1 MPSLNLNLSSTL
13 KFLAVATAI
22 AAGGSTFAAGSK
34 IFVIGGKAD
43 DPFWSRVKKGA
54 DDAALVVKAGG
65 GTVTW
70 LGPQNYDNLGP
81 DAAKL
86 IRTALSQKPDA
97 IVGPN
102 WVPEAMDAAFK
113 EVVAAGVPLIIYNA
127 GGMDAAK
134 RLGAQNYVGSD
145 EYVAG
150 SGGGEYFASKGS
162 KNVLCVNT
170 LPGATNT
177 KARCKGVADGIGKS
191 GGKSAQLPLPSSS
204 FGNPTAVAQAIKA
217 ALQKDKSIDGVITIS
232 AGDATSAATGIQQ
245 AGVTKQV
252 KLGTFDMDPTNLAR
266 IKDGTQLFCIDQQPY
281 MQGYLAVS
289 MLHGYVQY
297 GLKVPTAPILTGPG
311 IVDASNVAAT
321 LAGAAAGAR

>member
-1 MPSLNLNLSSTL
+1 MKSVKHVL
-13 KFLAVATAI
+13 KLAAVAAIVVASATTAM
-22 AAGGSTFAAGSK
+22 AAGSK

-54 DDAALVVKAGG
+54 DDAGIVVKAAGG
-65 GTVTW
+65 SVTW

-86 IRTALSQKPDA
+86 IRTAISQKPDA

-113 EVVAAGVPLIIYNA
+113 EVVAAGIPLIIYNA
-127 GGMDAAK
+127 GGMEAAK
-134 RLGAQNYVGSD
+134 RLGAQNYVGSE

-150 SGGGEYFASKGS
+150 MGGGEYFTKSGS
-162 KNVLCVNT
+162 KNVICVNT
-170 LPGATNT
+170 QPGSTNQES
-177 KARCKGVADGIGKS
+177 RCKGLADGMAKG
-191 GGKSAQLPLPSSS
+191 GGKGTQLPLPSSA

-217 ALQKDKSIDGVITIS
+217 AIQKDKTIDGVITIS
-232 AGDATSAATGIQQ
+232 AGDATSAATGIAQ
-245 AGVTKQV
+245 ADMVKQV
-252 KLGTFDMDPTNLAR
+252 KLGTFDIDPTNLQR
-266 IKDGTQLFCIDQQPY
+266 IKNGTQLFCIDQQPY
-281 MQGYLAVS
+281 LQGFLAVS
-289 MLHGYVQY
+289 MLNGYVQY

>member
-1 MPSLNLNLSSTL
+1 MKSVKHVL
-13 KFLAVATAI
+13 KLAAVAAIVVASATTAM
-22 AAGGSTFAAGSK
+22 AAGSK

-54 DDAALVVKAGG
+54 DDAGIVVKSAGG
-65 GTVTW
+65 SVTW

-86 IRTALSQKPDA
+86 IRTAISQKPDA

-113 EVVAAGVPLIIYNA
+113 EVVAAGIPLIIYNA
-127 GGMDAAK
+127 GGMEAAK
-134 RLGAQNYVGSD
+134 RLGAQNYVGSE

-150 SGGGEYFASKGS
+150 MGGGEYFTKSGS
-162 KNVLCVNT
+162 KNVICVNT
-170 LPGATNT
+170 QPGSTNQES
-177 KARCKGVADGIGKS
+177 RCKGLADGMAKG
-191 GGKSAQLPLPSSS
+191 GGKGTQLPLPSSA

-217 ALQKDKSIDGVITIS
+217 AIQKDKTIDGVITIS
-232 AGDATSAATGIQQ
+232 AGDATSAATGIAQ
-245 AGVTKQV
+245 ADMVKQV
-252 KLGTFDMDPTNLAR
+252 KLGTFDIDPTNLQR
-266 IKDGTQLFCIDQQPY
+266 IKSGTQLFCIDQQPY
-281 MQGYLAVS
+281 LQGFLAVS
-289 MLHGYVQY
+289 MLNGYVQY

>member
-1 MPSLNLNLSSTL
+1 MKTVQTVLRLA
-13 KFLAVATAI
+13 AVAVAATCATAAL
-22 AAGGSTFAAGSK
+22 AAGPK

-54 DDAALVVKAGG
+54 DDAALVVKAAGG
-65 GTVTW
+65 SVTW
-70 LGPQNYDNLGP
+70 LGPQTYDNLGP

-97 IVGPN
+97 IVGPD

-127 GGMDAAK
+127 GGMEAAK
-134 RLGAQNYVGSD
+134 RLGAQNYVGSE

-150 SGGGEYFASKGS
+150 QGGGEYFAKAGV

-170 LPGATNT
+170 QPGSTNQES
-177 KARCKGVADGIGKS
+177 RCKGVADGMAKG
-191 GGKSAQLPLPSSS
+191 GGKSTQLPLPSSS
-204 FGNPTAVAQAIKA
+204 FGNPTAVAQAVKA
-217 ALQKDKSIDGVITIS
+217 ALQKDKTVDGVITIG
-232 AGDATSAATGIQQ
+232 ANDATSAATGISQ
-245 AGVTKQV
+245 AGLVKTV
-252 KLGTFDMDPTNLAR
+252 KLGTFDIDPTNLQR

-281 MQGYLAVS
+281 LQGYLAVS
-289 MLHGYVQY
+289 MLSGYVQY

>member
-1 MPSLNLNLSSTL
+1 MKSVKQIL
-13 KFLAVATAI
+13 KLAAVAAIVVASATTAM
-22 AAGGSTFAAGSK
+22 AAGSK

-54 DDAALVVKAGG
+54 DDAGIVVKAAGG
-65 GTVTW
+65 SVTW

-86 IRTALSQKPDA
+86 IRTAISQKPDA

-113 EVVAAGVPLIIYNA
+113 EVVAAGIPLIIYNA
-127 GGMDAAK
+127 GGMEAAK
-134 RLGAQNYVGSD
+134 RLGAQNYVGSE

-150 SGGGEYFASKGS
+150 MGGGEYFTKSGS
-162 KNVLCVNT
+162 KNVICVNT
-170 LPGATNT
+170 QPGSTNQES
-177 KARCKGVADGIGKS
+177 RCKGLADGMAKG
-191 GGKSAQLPLPSSS
+191 GGKGTQLPLPSSA

-217 ALQKDKSIDGVITIS
+217 AIQKDKTIDGVITIS
-232 AGDATSAATGIQQ
+232 AGDATSAATGIAQ
-245 AGVTKQV
+245 ADMVKQV
-252 KLGTFDMDPTNLAR
+252 KLGTFDIDPTNLQR
-266 IKDGTQLFCIDQQPY
+266 IKSGTQLFCIDQQPY
-281 MQGYLAVS
+281 LQGFLAVS
-289 MLHGYVQY
+289 MLNGYVQY